1 MAGKKNTIE
10 LTEFLSAITDKI
22 TSNFDVDEII
32 LFGSY
37 AKGTASDISDIDVAV
52 VSPDFSSNKPCFD
65 NAITIARKTKLYE
78 PYLQLM
84 PFSSEKYYGNSHID
98 PNFIREIKTTGK
110 KIYTRLAGKD
120 LSKLA

>member
-1 MAGKKNTIE
+1 MNQTK

-22 TSNFDVDEII
+22 TSNFDVDEIV

-52 VSPDFSSNKPCFD
+52 SSPEFSSNKPCFD
-65 NAITIARKTKLYE
+65 NAIIIAKKTKLYE

-84 PFSSEKYYGNSHID
+84 PFSSEKYYGDTHID
-98 PNFIREIKTTGK
+98 PNFIREIKRTGK
-110 KIYTRLAGKD
+110 TIYTRSSGKD
-120 LSKLA
+120 LSKIA